1 MEKRTPFN
9 VHENSCATTL
19 HKFIYLSAEWMGTS
33 QLPLLLRDS
42 YCSITLYPRVL
53 LTEYIALR
61 SHFRHIR
68 LKHLL

>member
-1 MEKRTPFN
+1 MFT
-9 VHENSCATTL
+9 
-19 HKFIYLSAEWMGTS
+19 KFHVPPLYISLLAYLPEWMGTS

-42 YCSITLYPRVL
+42 YCGITLFPRVL
-53 LTEYIALR
+53 LTEYIALH